1 MSKQAYQK
9 YRKEKDKRQTGKTD
23 NRASDLG
30 KVISNEGKPDHKNG
44 QQSRFEKA
52 GASLAA
58 DRVLPPHR

>member
-44 QQSRFEKA
+44 
-52 GASLAA
+52 
-58 DRVLPPHR
+58 